1 MTKVEQKS
9 KFSLSLLKRILS
21 YSKPYK
27 VLFFLAVML
36 TLLLS
41 SLAIVRPLLINKML
55 NCIGA
60 VNSTDVSYLPDS
72 EKMSF
77 INYMGLLLVLVLLTE
92 ALLQF
97 TNIYVT
103 NLLGQ
108 NIVKD
113 LRLQVYTH
121 ILKLKNT
128 YFDNTPVGTLVTR
141 AISDIESLS
150 DIFSQG
156 FIVICGDI
164 LMLIIFITAMLMKNW
179 AIALVTLSTI
189 PLLLIATNLFKN
201 GVKKT
206 FTEVRNAVAALN
218 AFTNEHISGMRIVQL
233 FNREKIE
240 YEKFKDINEK
250 HKVAN
255 IRSIWY
261 YSVFFPVVE
270 ILSAMSIALFVW
282 FAGLKS
288 NTFNLQL
295 GDITFFIMMINMVF
309 RPIRMLADRL
319 NTLQMGI
326 VASERVFKVIDTNEV
341 IAEFG
346 IISAKNIKGN
356 VEFKNVWFA
365 YKEPNYVLK
374 GISFTIQQGETVA
387 IIGATGAGKS
397 SVINLLS
404 RFYEITD
411 SPKKQNALNASNIIT
426 NTLNKGD
433 ILIDGISV
441 SDYKLNELREAVGV
455 VLQDVFLFSDSIL
468 NNITLHNPN
477 ITEEQVVAA
486 AKDIGIHEFISLLPG
501 GYHYNVKERGAMLS
515 AGQRQLVAFVRAYVY
530 NPPIFVLDEATSSID
545 LETEKLIQKA
555 SVKLAKNRTS
565 IIIAHRLST
574 IHHAQKIIVMDK
586 GEIIEQGA
594 ASDLI
599 GKVDGIYKRM
609 LELK

>member
-1 MTKVEQKS
+1 MAKTEVNN
-9 KFSLSLLKRILS
+9 KFSLKLLRRILS

-27 VLFFLAVML
+27 KLFILAVTL

-41 SLAIVRPLLINKML
+41 SLAIVRPLLINQML
-55 NCIGA
+55 NGIGA
-60 VNSTDVSYLPDS
+60 INPSDDGYMQPL
-72 EKMSF
+72 EK
-77 INYMGLLLVLVLLTE
+77 INFLNKMGLMLLGVLLIE

-113 LRLQVYTH
+113 LRLQVYRH

-150 DIFSQG
+150 DVFSQG

-164 LMLIIFITAMLMKNW
+164 LMLVIFLTAMFMKNW

-189 PLLLIATNLFKN
+189 PLLLVATNLFKN

-240 YEKFKDINEK
+240 YEKFQEINEK

-270 ILSAMSIALFVW
+270 ILSAVSIALFIW
-282 FAGLKS
+282 FAGLNANS
-288 NTFNLQL
+288 YNLKL

-319 NTLQMGI
+319 NTLQMGV
-326 VASERVFKVIDTNEV
+326 VASERVFKVIDTE
-341 IAEFG
+341 E
-346 IISAKNIKGN
+346 IISETGTVSAKNIKGK
-356 VEFKNVWFA
+356 VEFNNVWFA
-365 YKEPNYVLK
+365 YKGDDYVIK
-374 GISFTIQQGETVA
+374 GISFTIHQGETVA

-397 SVINLLS
+397 SIINLLS
-404 RFYEITD
+404 RFYEI
-411 SPKKQNALNASNIIT
+411 
-426 NTLNKGD
+426 NKGQ
-433 ILIDGISV
+433 ILIDDAAISE
-441 SDYKLNELREAVGV
+441 YKLNELRESVGV

-468 NNITLHNPN
+468 NNITLNN
-477 ITEEQVVAA
+477 SLITEEQVIAA
-486 AKDIGIHEFISLLPG
+486 AKNIGIHEFISGLPG

-555 SVKLAKNRTS
+555 SLELSKNRTS

-574 IHHAQKIIVMDK
+574 IHHAHKIIVMDK
-586 GEIIEQGA
+586 GEIIEQGETK
-594 ASDLI
+594 DLWQ
-599 GKVDGIYKRM
+599 KEDGVYKKM
-609 LELK
+609 LEYK

>member
-1 MTKVEQKS
+1 MSKNTGNNSS
-9 KFSLSLLKRILS
+9 KFSFALLKRILS

-27 VLFFLAVML
+27 KLFVAAIVL
-36 TLLLS
+36 TLTLS
-41 SLAIVRPLLINKML
+41 SLAIVRPLLINQTL
-55 NCIGA
+55 NVVGNEL
-60 VNSTDVSYLPDS
+60 VNSEGYLLPKD
-72 EKMSF
+72 KF
-77 INYMGLLLVLVLLTE
+77 LFLNKMGLILLGVLILE
-92 ALLQF
+92 AILQF

-113 LRLQVYTH
+113 LRKQVYSH

-150 DIFSQG
+150 DVFSQG
-156 FIVICGDI
+156 FIVIAGDI
-164 LMLIIFITAMLMKNW
+164 LMLVIFVTAMLLKNW
-179 AIALVTLSTI
+179 ALALVTLSTI

-206 FTEVRNAVAALN
+206 FNDVRNAVAALN

-240 YEKFKDINEK
+240 YEKFKEINEK

-255 IRSIWY
+255 IKSIWY

-270 ILSAMSIALFVW
+270 ILSAVSIALFIW
-282 FAGLKS
+282 FAGAKS

-319 NTLQMGI
+319 NTLQMG
-326 VASERVFKVIDTNEV
+326 VVSSERVFKVIDTVEV
-341 IAEFG
+341 IEDKG
-346 IISAKNIKGN
+346 QYSALSVKGK

-365 YKEPNYVLK
+365 YKEENYVLK
-374 GISFTIQQGETVA
+374 DVSFTINAGETVA

-397 SVINLLS
+397 SIINLIS
-404 RFYEITD
+404 RFYEI
-411 SPKKQNALNASNIIT
+411 
-426 NTLNKGD
+426 NKGQ
-433 ILIDGISV
+433 LLVDGV
-441 SDYKLNELREAVGV
+441 DVKEYKLSELRQAVGV
-455 VLQDVFLFSDSIL
+455 VLQDVFLFNDTIL
-468 NNITLHNPN
+468 NNITLHNPS
-477 ITEEQVVAA
+477 ITEAQVIAA
-486 AKDIGIHEFISLLPG
+486 AKDIGIHEFINSLPG

-555 SVKLAKNRTS
+555 SIELSKNRTS
-565 IIIAHRLST
+565 IVIAHRLST
-574 IHHAQKIIVMDK
+574 INHANKIIVMEK
-586 GEIIEQGA
+586 GKVIEQGQTT
-594 ASDLI
+594 DLI
-599 GKVDGIYKRM
+599 NKVDGVYKKM
-609 LELK
+609 LDLA

>member
-1 MTKVEQKS
+1 MPNTEQKN
-9 KFSLSLLKRILS
+9 KFSFKLLKRILS

-27 VLFFLAVML
+27 TLFFSAIVL
-36 TLLLS
+36 TLTLS
-41 SLAIVRPLLINKML
+41 SLTIVRPLLINKML

-60 VNSTDVSYLPDS
+60 VNVTDEGYMPDVD
-72 EKMSF
+72 KVDY
-77 INYMGLLLVLVLLTE
+77 INYMGLMLIGILITE
-92 ALLQF
+92 AFLQF
-97 TNIYVT
+97 SNIYVT

-113 LRLQVYTH
+113 LRLQVYKH

-150 DIFSQG
+150 DVFSQG
-156 FIVICGDI
+156 FIVIMGDI
-164 LMLIIFITAMLMKNW
+164 LMLVIFITAMLVKNW
-179 AIALVTLSTI
+179 AVALVTLSTI
-189 PLLLIATNLFKN
+189 PLLLVATNLFKN
-201 GVKKT
+201 GVKTT
-206 FTEVRNAVAALN
+206 FSEVRNAVASLN

-240 YEKFKDINEK
+240 YEKFKAINEK

-270 ILSAMSIALFVW
+270 ILSAVSIALFVW

-288 NTFNLQL
+288 NQYNLKL

-309 RPIRMLADRL
+309 RPIRLLADRL
-319 NTLQMGI
+319 NTLQMGV
-326 VASERVFKVIDTNEV
+326 VASERVFKVIDTNE
-341 IAEFG
+341 IISENG
-346 IISAKNIKGN
+346 NISAKNMKGK

-365 YKEPNYVLK
+365 YKEDNYVLK
-374 GISFTIQQGETVA
+374 DVSFTINQGETVA

-397 SVINLLS
+397 SIINLLS
-404 RFYEITD
+404 RFYEI
-411 SPKKQNALNASNIIT
+411 
-426 NTLNKGD
+426 NKGQ
-433 ILIDGISV
+433 ILIDNV
-441 SDYKLNELREAVGV
+441 NVTDYQLNELRESVGV
-455 VLQDVFLFSDSIL
+455 VLQDVFLFSDTIL
-468 NNITLHNPN
+468 NNITLHNPT

-486 AKDIGIHEFISLLPG
+486 AKNIGIHDFISSLPG

-555 SVKLAKNRTS
+555 SVELAKNRTS

-574 IHHAQKIIVMDK
+574 IHHAQKIIVMEK
-586 GEIIEQGA
+586 GQVIEQGQTSELA
-594 ASDLI
+594 D
-599 GKVDGIYKRM
+599 KVDGVYKKM
-609 LELK
+609 LELA

>member
-1 MTKVEQKS
+1 METKKKNQFNFK
-9 KFSLSLLKRILS
+9 LLKRILS

-27 VLFFLAVML
+27 KLFFLAIAL
-36 TLLLS
+36 TLMLS

-60 VNSTDVSYLPDS
+60 VNPSDAGYLPDS
-72 EKMSF
+72 EKAGF
-77 INYMGLLLVLVLLTE
+77 INYMGLILLGVLLTE

-108 NIVKD
+108 NIIKD

-150 DIFSQG
+150 DVFSQG

-164 LMLIIFITAMLMKNW
+164 LMLIIFITAMLLKNW
-179 AIALVTLSTI
+179 AVALVTLSTI

-206 FTEVRNAVAALN
+206 FTEVRNAVASLN

-233 FNREKIE
+233 FNRENAE
-240 YEKFKDINEK
+240 YEKFKEINQK
-250 HKVAN
+250 HKAAN

-270 ILSAMSIALFVW
+270 ILSAVSIALFIW

-288 NTFNLQL
+288 NEYNIQL

-326 VASERVFKVIDTNEV
+326 VASERVFNVIDTNE
-341 IAEFG
+341 IIPESG
-346 IISAKNIKGN
+346 TISAKNIKGL

-365 YKEPNYVLK
+365 YKGEDYVIK
-374 GISFTIQQGETVA
+374 GISFTIEAGETVA

-397 SVINLLS
+397 SIINLLS
-404 RFYEITD
+404 RFYEI
-411 SPKKQNALNASNIIT
+411 
-426 NTLNKGD
+426 NKGE
-433 ILIDGISV
+433 ILIDGV
-441 SDYKLNELREAVGV
+441 KLPDYHLNELRESVGV
-455 VLQDVFLFSDSIL
+455 VLQDVFLFSGSIL
-468 NNITLHNPN
+468 NNITLHNPL
-477 ITEEQVVAA
+477 ITEEKVITA
-486 AKDIGIHEFISLLPG
+486 AKKIGIHEFIAGLPG

-530 NPPIFVLDEATSSID
+530 DPPIFVLDEATSSID

-555 SVKLAKNRTS
+555 SIELAKNRTS

-574 IHHAQKIIVMDK
+574 IHHANKIIVMEK
-586 GEIIEQGA
+586 GEIIEQGKTSEL
-594 ASDLI
+594 SD
-599 GKVDGIYKRM
+599 KVDGVYKKM
-609 LELK
+609 LELI

>member
-1 MTKVEQKS
+1 MSEQKHTS
-9 KFSLSLLKRILS
+9 KFSLGLLKRILS

-27 VLFFLAVML
+27 KLFVSAIVL
-36 TLLLS
+36 TLTLS
-41 SLAIVRPLLINKML
+41 SLAIVRPLLINKTL
-55 NCIGA
+55 NVVGNEIVG
-60 VNSTDVSYLPDS
+60 SEGYLNAT
-72 EKMSF
+72 EKLDF
-77 INYMGLLLVLVLLTE
+77 INKMGVILLGLLLFE

-113 LRLQVYTH
+113 LRKQVYTH

-150 DIFSQG
+150 DVFSQG
-156 FIVICGDI
+156 FIVIAGDI
-164 LMLIIFITAMLMKNW
+164 LMLIIFITTLLVKNW
-179 AIALVTLSTI
+179 AVALVTLSTI

-206 FTEVRNAVAALN
+206 FNEVRNAVASLN

-240 YEKFKDINEK
+240 YEKFTEINKK
-250 HKVAN
+250 HKDAN

-270 ILSAMSIALFVW
+270 ILSAVSIALFVW
-282 FAGLKS
+282 FAGAKS
-288 NTFNLQL
+288 NTYNLQL

-319 NTLQMGI
+319 NTLQMGV
-326 VASERVFKVIDTNEV
+326 VASERVFRVIDTEEV
-341 IAEFG
+341 IEEKG
-346 IISAKNIKGN
+346 TISAKHIQGK

-365 YKEPNYVLK
+365 YKDDNYVIKDVSFPIKK
-374 GISFTIQQGETVA
+374 GQTVA

-397 SVINLLS
+397 SIINLLS
-404 RFYEITD
+404 RFYEI
-411 SPKKQNALNASNIIT
+411 
-426 NTLNKGD
+426 NKGA
-433 ILIDGISV
+433 ILIDDIPV
-441 SDYKLNELREAVGV
+441 SDYKLSELRESVGV
-455 VLQDVFLFSDSIL
+455 VLQDVFLFNDTIL

-477 ITEEQVVAA
+477 ITEADVITA
-486 AKDIGIHEFISLLPG
+486 AKKIGIHDFIQALPQ
-501 GYHYNVKERGAMLS
+501 GYHYHVKERGTMLS

-545 LETEKLIQKA
+545 METEQLIQKA
-555 SVKLAKNRTS
+555 SVELAKNRTS

-574 IHHAQKIIVMDK
+574 IHHANYIIVMDK
-586 GEIIEQGA
+586 GRVIEQGNA
-594 ASDLI
+594 AELMD
-599 GKVDGIYKRM
+599 KVDGVYQKM
-609 LELK
+609 LQFS